1 MPAPPFVLYDCPSIF
16 TLSNSP
22 CGIEPYPVIDFAFK
36 FRRHAIT
43 YWTGILL
50 PMILST
56 FAGFFAFVA
65 NPSSG
70 ERLGLGITVM
80 LTNAAIYIVA
90 FEVLPKG
97 ADWTTIT
104 LMHIVSFCFALAT
117 LAISLVTISLYCVQ
131 SSDASES
138 QLLNSFVAADADGS
152 GDIDKAEL
160 AIMLNGI
167 GLAPA
172 VKKRLVATLGK
183 HSVDKLTLDT
193 WYDVVAE
200 VYQHTDLSAFHSW
213 MLGRMLVPLIQRE
226 RTKRKAHVLAR
237 VGCDLREHAAEIK
250 GSSPRELTTES
261 PRAAPY
267 KVKSIRVAPTD
278 AGAPPSADA
287 APPSPKKP
295 LEAAVTDSGLEDDL
309 ADPTEYVARN
319 AAGYIDMAAAVV
331 LPLAYLVLVLVLLGG
346 GSEGAW
352 GRAGFDGTEIR
363 HLHDGAWTRWAR

>member
-1 MPAPPFVLYDCPSIF
+1 
-16 TLSNSP
+16 
-22 CGIEPYPVIDFAFK
+22 
-36 FRRHAIT
+36 
-43 YWTGILL
+43 
-50 PMILST
+50 MILST

-352 GRAGFDGTEIR
+352 GRAHFDGTEIR